1 MKKTASILSGFKKP
15 LKNSH
20 MQGNKELTQESYF
33 LYGEKATTQLTQ
45 QRGVFQR
52 FLFSLM
58 AMAGLLMSA
67 LIFAHTANADILD
80 SLGDLFKTGDQGLS
94 FTQYE
99 GELATLS
106 AEGYDEAL
114 TSSSSVRDFVI
125 RIVNFALG
133 FLGLLAVIIV
143 IYGGILY
150 VTAAGE
156 DEKTQK
162 GKKAIT
168 YATIGLLIVLGSFAF
183 VNTIIKGAGGGGGE
197 KQYFVGAN
205 TGNSFNASAI
215 EVRNLALEIYNGFI
229 FLAETEEEFANII
242 NDGQKDSLNY
252 GKPKGLDEG
261 EATSI
266 WEAEDWNDVETVRA
280 VSRGDVLNFLYSTK
294 AKLINVRSK
303 FPKFSSAYIDIN
315 EYVRVLEK
323 DIDKIKLIDEL
334 LIEYE
339 YDAEF
344 DFGYEKT
351 SSGLEVENGELVD
364 CYGANGLE
372 DLVAACE
379 RYPKDMFKVW
389 PTMQAEILGSDETKS
404 RSLAKVFNPILLDYK
419 NELTKKLTKLVE
431 IRQSLSGITAVEAG
445 GIGKLYKD
453 MMDFYGFDTTTLKAN
468 GASGFIFQIGN
479 WKVNTAAAQ
488 IDAAGNTLLTALE
501 NQLKFADE
509 IAKLQAVEVHL
520 RANVLSGNAPLVI
533 TFDVLD
539 SVDPAGGSIID
550 GNVDWTNLTGAKT
563 IDNKDVTVGESVHCN
578 ILEAQPEVFG
588 PAFRQCTFEYP
599 GTYIATVKIKS
610 NDTSKFVTGQS
621 SLIIKVD
628 PPTTKIN
635 LKLNTSGKEIPVIS
649 YYDNGVIKENKDYVA
664 VTLEEAKNGVIFD
677 ASSTE
682 NAANFKWDFGNGQV
696 AETDAAGKQTLKF
709 DKAGKS
715 TVVLEVTNKLQE
727 VDRKIFTLEI
737 AQIAARLKSKP
748 PSSAFVNTPVFFD
761 ASGSKSDLGKITNY
775 EWTISITP
783 NQNIPEEVKS
793 LFPVTE
799 SNSSSGTFM
808 YEFKYPLYYDIH
820 LKVTDS
826 GQNTS
831 TADIK
836 KFRVESHPPVAKFEY
851 KVPLAS
857 QPGTYHFDGG
867 KSYDPDGESNF
878 SYAWTVIPDTG
889 WTLAKP
895 DVNGL
900 NSKQPI
906 IKFNK
911 AGEYEV
917 NLKVSDSLATAE
929 FSETKQTVKV
939 ENVLDLAW
947 GKDQKVT
954 GFLDEDG
961 KAEIEFKVESEN
973 AVAFEIDFGDGE
985 KENGDLK
992 ETDIAHSYT
1001 QAGKYNV
1008 KVTVF
1013 DEDDN
1018 DNSIERKVFISGG
1031 EIPVAK
1037 ITLLVNNEEIQDLSD
1052 PIVVSKKDV
1061 ITFDGIASR
1070 NTDGTGKKLKYSW
1083 DFGDKKNSSKK
1094 KATHSYKELSPK
1106 DPGFYTVTLIVT
1118 DEDDADKY
1126 DEDEV
1131 DIVVINVSPTFS
1143 SVQGTP
1149 QVVGNNLITPVM
1161 AAMKVYGAEDPD
1173 GEITKFKWWYFDVKN
1188 PDEQLGIQITNQPIA
1203 QLLIG
1208 TKGKEGDEITY
1219 GFGLEVTDS
1228 DGLTYSNQ
1236 ESITNGQ
1243 ISSIQVT
1250 NGTNAMP
1257 TAKFSVNATSI
1268 FVGDKISFTSSST
1281 DPDGKIKNYI
1291 WDFEGDGFY
1300 NNDPTSESSVEHIYK
1315 EKNKTGFDVRLK
1327 VIDDKGGESVSEPTK
1342 IYVDSLS
1349 KPPTAAF
1356 KYKVIDGSGG
1366 MKIKFTNNSS
1376 ADEGAKILSTKWDFD
1391 TDSQLATADSDGDG
1405 IKDNDTDSQ
1414 AKDPERLYT
1423 ENGIYKIKLT
1433 ITDDQGNTDDV
1444 VNQIELP
1451 LSNPPIAA
1459 FTYEISDNKVVFKN
1473 HSTIDAKSGS
1483 IIEKYNWD
1491 FDTDSA
1497 LPTADSNGDGKKDN
1511 DKDSQL
1517 KEPTHEYAQPGKYK
1531 VKLTVF
1537 DNHGSSDEITNEVD
1551 FSSAGGAGGTI
1562 GGGTAGIGGGT
1573 GGSTSTSGTSGTVL
1587 NPTGTGT
1594 QLKAV
1599 MTTTPVPLT
1608 DGVVY
1613 LTGTAGTVKFDFSKS
1628 VGPIAY
1634 YVIDKNIYF
1643 DTSGNGIPN
1652 DEEDFKTSLPGT
1664 FTTNFEKSWGKIVV
1678 KLTIKDI
1685 YGNENSYTQE
1695 IKFK

>member
-1 MKKTASILSGFKKP
+1 MKKIASFLSF
-15 LKNSH
+15 
-20 MQGNKELTQESYF
+20 
-33 LYGEKATTQLTQ
+33 
-45 QRGVFQR
+45 
-52 FLFSLM
+52 FSLA
-58 AMAGLLMSA
+58 AMSLLLVSA
-67 LIFAHTANADILD
+67 VFFANVDGNFANADILD

-99 GELATLS
+99 GQLAELKP
-106 AEGYDEAL
+106 EGYDEAL
-114 TSSSSVRDFVI
+114 TSSSNVRDFVI

-143 IYGGILY
+143 IYGGVLY

-156 DEKTQK
+156 DEKTGK

-183 VNTIIKGAGGGGGE
+183 VNTVIKGAGGGGGE

-205 TGNSFNASAI
+205 TGNSFNASAM
-215 EVRNLALEIYNGFI
+215 EVRNLALEIYNGFV
-229 FLAETEEEFANII
+229 FLAETKEEFANII
-242 NDGQKDSLNY
+242 NDAQKDSLNY
-252 GKPKGLDEG
+252 GDPKKLDEG
-261 EATSI
+261 EPTSI
-266 WEAEDWNDVETVRA
+266 WEAEDWNDVKTVRA
-280 VSRGDVLNFLYSTK
+280 VSRGDVLNFLYI
-294 AKLINVRSK
+294 AKEKLVNVRSK
-303 FPKFSSAYIDIN
+303 FPKFSSPYININ
-315 EYVRVLEK
+315 EYIRVLEK
-323 DIDKIKLIDEL
+323 DIDKIKLIPEL
-334 LIEYE
+334 LVEYE

-364 CYGANGLE
+364 CYGADGLE
-372 DLVAACE
+372 DLVSACE
-379 RYPKDMFKVW
+379 RYPKDLFKIW
-389 PTMQAEILGSDETKS
+389 PPIRAEILGSDENKP
-404 RSLAKVFNPILLDYK
+404 RSLAKIFNPILK
-419 NELTKKLTKLVE
+419 NYQDELTKKLSRLAE
-431 IRQSLSGITAVEAG
+431 IRQSLTGITAVDTG
-445 GIGKLYKD
+445 GIGNLYNN
-453 MMDFYGFDTTTLKAN
+453 MMSDYGFDIKTLKAN
-468 GASGFIFQIGN
+468 GTTGFLFQIGS
-479 WKVNTAAAQ
+479 WKVNTASGQ
-488 IDAAGNTLLTALE
+488 IDNAGNTLFKALE

-520 RANVLSGNAPLVI
+520 RANVLSGNAPLVV

-539 SVDPAGGSIID
+539 SIDPAGGSIVD

-563 IDNKDVTVGESVHCN
+563 IDNKEVQVGTSVSCN
-578 ILEAQPEVFG
+578 ILAAPKEVFG
-588 PAFRQCTFEYP
+588 PAFRQCTFDYP

-610 NDTSKFVTGQS
+610 NDPTKYVTGQS

-635 LKLNTSGKEIPVIS
+635 LKLNTSGKEIPVLS
-649 YYDNGVIKENKDYVA
+649 YFDNGVIKENKDYIA

-677 ASSTE
+677 ASATE
-682 NAANFKWDFGNGQV
+682 NVANFKWDFGNGQV
-696 AETDAAGKQTLKF
+696 VETDATGKQTQKF
-709 DKAGKS
+709 EKAGKS
-715 TVVLEVTNKLQE
+715 TIILEVTNKLQE
-727 VDRKIFTLEI
+727 IDRKIFTLEI

-748 PSSAFVNTPVFFD
+748 ANNAFVDTPVLFD
-761 ASGSKSDLGKITNY
+761 ASGSKSDLGKISNY
-775 EWTISITP
+775 QWTISISP
-783 NQNIPEEVKS
+783 NQSVPEDIAA
-793 LFPVTE
+793 LFPITE

-808 YEFKYPLYYDIH
+808 YEFKHPLYYDIH

-831 TADIK
+831 IADIK
-836 KFRVESHPPVAKFEY
+836 KFKVESHPPVAKFEY
-851 KVPLAS
+851 KVPQES
-857 QPGTYHFDGG
+857 QPGTYQFDAG
-867 KSYDPDGESNF
+867 KSYDPDGGSNF
-878 SYAWTVIPDTG
+878 SYTWTITPDTG
-889 WTLAKP
+889 WKLTKP

-900 NSKQPI
+900 NSKNPI
-906 IKFNK
+906 VKFTE
-911 AGEYEV
+911 AADYEV
-917 NLKVSDSLATAE
+917 NLKVADSLATNE
-929 FSETKQTVKV
+929 FSETKQTLKV

-947 GKDQKVT
+947 GNDQKVT

-961 KAEIEFKVESEN
+961 KAEVEFKIESEK

-985 KENGDLK
+985 KENGDLN
-992 ETDIAHSYT
+992 ETDIVHSYT

-1013 DEDDN
+1013 DEQDN
-1018 DNSIERKVFISGG
+1018 DNSIERKIFISGG

-1052 PIVVSKKDV
+1052 PIIVNKKDI
-1061 ITFDGIASR
+1061 ITFDAIASK

-1083 DFGDKKNSSKK
+1083 NFGDKKNSSQK

-1106 DPGFYTVTLIVT
+1106 DPGYYEVTLKVT

-1131 DIVVINVSPTFS
+1131 QIVVINMPPTFS

-1149 QVVGNNLITPVM
+1149 QVVGNNLVTPVM
-1161 AAMKVYGAEDPD
+1161 AAMKVYGAEDLD
-1173 GEITKFKWWYFDVKN
+1173 GEITKFRWWYFDVKN
-1188 PDEQLGIQITNQPIA
+1188 PDEQLNPQITNQPIA

-1228 DGLTYSNQ
+1228 DGLTHSNQ
-1236 ESITNGQ
+1236 ESIANGQ
-1243 ISSIQVT
+1243 LSTITVT
-1250 NGTNAMP
+1250 NGANAMP
-1257 TAKFSVNATSI
+1257 TAKFSVNAVSV
-1268 FVGDKISFTSSST
+1268 FVGDKISFSSSST

-1300 NNDPTSESSVEHIYK
+1300 NNDPTTESSVEHIYK

-1342 IYVDSLS
+1342 VFVDSLA

-1356 KYKVIDGSGG
+1356 KYKVVDGSGG
-1366 MKIKFTNNSS
+1366 MKIKFTNNST

-1391 TDSQLATADSDGDG
+1391 TDSALPTADSDGDG

-1423 ENGIYKIKLT
+1423 EQGIYKIKLT

-1444 VNQIELP
+1444 TNQIELP
-1451 LSNPPIAA
+1451 LSNPPEAA

-1473 HSTIDAKSGS
+1473 HSTVDAKSGN

-1491 FDTDSA
+1491 FDTNSS
-1497 LPTADSNGDGKKDN
+1497 LPSADSNGDGKKDN
-1511 DKDSQL
+1511 DKDSQI
-1517 KEPTHEYAQPGKYK
+1517 KEPTHEYPQPGKYK

-1551 FSSAGGAGGTI
+1551 FSAF
-1562 GGGTAGIGGGT
+1562 GGT
-1573 GGSTSTSGTSGTVL
+1573 GGATGTGGSGGTTGGAFGGVGTGTGTGTGTSGTVL
-1587 NPTGTGT
+1587 NPIGTAS

-1613 LTGTAGTVKFDFSKS
+1613 LTGTSGTVKFDFTKS
-1628 VGPIAY
+1628 TGPIAY

-1643 DTSGNGIPN
+1643 DTGGNGIPN

-1664 FTTNFEKSWGKIVV
+1664 YTTNFEKSWGKIVV

-1685 YGNENSYTQE
+1685 YGNESSSTQE